1 MSELA
6 HFFLEPGPLGIS
18 NAAFLFSLAMAYFVH
33 NDARTPPCAS
43 CRLVGPGHL
52 FGVDYLFPLVYVSL
66 LPGPQT
72 GLKEAPAFRAAND
85 TINTEKRQRTAPCEG
100 YGPF

>member
-33 NDARTPPCAS
+33 NDARTHHVPHAGWWALGTFWRGLS
-43 CRLVGPGHL
+43 
-52 FGVDYLFPLVYVSL
+52 FPLVYVSL

-72 GLKEAPAFRAAND
+72 GLKEAPTFRAAND

>member
-33 NDARTPPCAS
+33 NDARTHHVPHAGWWA
-43 CRLVGPGHL
+43 LGTFL
-52 FGVDYLFPLVYVSL
+52 AWIIFFPLYM
-66 LPGPQT
+66 
-72 GLKEAPAFRAAND
+72 FRYYRGH
-85 TINTEKRQRTAPCEG
+85 KRG
-100 YGPF
+100 